1 MDQILVIAERIVI
14 YSVLISALYA
24 LVALGFTMIFGV
36 ARVSKL
42 SPRGV
47 LDGRGVHGVVRSTVP
62 PMESV

>member
-36 ARVSKL
+36 ARS
-42 SPRGV
+42 
-47 LDGRGVHGVVRSTVP
+47 
-62 PMESV
+62 